1 MKIKLFLLI
10 IFTYHNVY
18 AQIELKYKYK
28 LNKLPKWVQEMY
40 KENSNPGTVIKLYE
54 KYHKK
59 NEFIKNKHTQY
70 YKRWLRNMSR
80 NSTDANT
87 NFYSNSLN
95 QWQCIGPWDFDKDA
109 ASRSYAPGAAH
120 IYTIEQSVNNSDV
133 LYAGTAT
140 AGAWKTL
147 DKGQNWHLITKNLQ
161 ISRV

>member
-1 MKIKLFLLI
+1 
-10 IFTYHNVY
+10 
-18 AQIELKYKYK
+18 
-28 LNKLPKWVQEMY
+28 
-40 KENSNPGTVIKLYE
+40 
-54 KYHKK
+54 
-59 NEFIKNKHTQY
+59 
-70 YKRWLRNMSR
+70 MSR
-80 NSTDANT
+80 NSPDANT

-120 IYTIEQSVNNSDV
+120 IYTIEQSANNSDV

-161 ISRV
+161 ISRVYALEIDFINHNTVYISGDNKLLKNMIKIDYHCLAVCGRWAVGQALPSCPAKIA